1 MKRYRWLIGVAAG
14 LAVCSALI
22 YVAHYLIFHDADY
35 ILRFL
40 VADLA
45 FLPLQV
51 LLAVVV
57 IERMLSRREKRL
69 MLQKMNMPIGLF
81 FSELG
86 VELLGQL
93 TGCVENR
100 EELRPHLAIDATWTR
115 GHYRRALSFVQAFEY
130 RAETGR
136 LDLHALRKL
145 LASRHGLLLT
155 LLANP
160 NLLEHEE
167 FTELLWAIFHL
178 MEELSV
184 RKSLDGLPQADLDHL
199 SGDVV
204 RAYSRLT
211 SAWLHYCQ
219 HQQAAYPYIFSIL
232 VRTHP
237 LQDHPDATVRA

>member
-14 LAVCSALI
+14 LAACSALI

-57 IERMLSRREKRL
+57 IERMFSRREKRL

-86 VELLGQL
+86 VQLLGQL
-93 TGCVENR
+93 TGCVENT

-130 RAETGR
+130 RAEMAR

-145 LASRHGLLLT
+145 LVSRHGLLLT

-211 SAWLHYCQ
+211 GAWLHYCQ